1 LKSKNKKKIRTEILI
16 VFAVCVVVSIIVGRI
31 AFLVVEFNNDNIN
44 SRQIYV
50 FRNLNNPAVS
60 LSREIEQ
67 KNIDIN
73 DAEQVQ
79 EIMDN
84 FKGTYEKVIISDS
97 VGNVLYSTDNSAEV
111 RVDINDTV
119 KDFIDMVMG
128 ENVRN
133 SIHKFNNYYTSFY
146 PVKFNDAEGYVII
159 NNKISREILF
169 NDEFISESTLISIF
183 VTFITFI
190 IMFILLTN
198 KKIKYIE
205 YMSAGLL
212 EISKGN
218 LNYKIPVQG
227 NDELSLLA
235 ANINLMTDELKKQID
250 IERNSE
256 KIKNELITN
265 VSHDLKTPLTSIK
278 GYLEIIK
285 SKKHCSTDEVE
296 QYISIIHNKSEKL
309 ENLINDLFEY
319 TKLTNSTVSLNY
331 QSIDLNQLLSQLIEE
346 FVPVTN
352 VNNVTISKEFLNE
365 KTILNLDPDKTA
377 RIFENLLTNA
387 IKYSTKPSNIK
398 VKLEK
403 TNDFVL
409 VSIKNKCDSI
419 EAKELE
425 RIFERFYRI
434 DKSRSSETGGSG
446 LGLAIAKSL
455 VELQG
460 GTIDVAFEN
469 EDIIFAVRF
478 C

>member
-1 LKSKNKKKIRTEILI
+1 MKSKNKKKIRTEILI
-16 VFAVCVVVSIIVGRI
+16 VFAVCVVVSVIAGRI
-31 AFLVVEFNNDNIN
+31 AFFVVELKNDNIN

-50 FRNLNNPAVS
+50 VRNLNSPAVS

-73 DAEQVQ
+73 DAEQIQ
-79 EIMDN
+79 EIMVN

-97 VGNVLYSTDNSAEV
+97 VGKVLYSTDNSAAV
-111 RVDINDTV
+111 RVNINDTV

-128 ENVRN
+128 ENTRN
-133 SIHKFNNYYTSFY
+133 SIHKYNNYYTSFY
-146 PVKFNDAEGYVII
+146 PVQFNDAEGYVII
-159 NNKISREILF
+159 NNKISREIFF
-169 NDEFISESTLISIF
+169 NDEFISDSTLISIF
-183 VTFITFI
+183 VTFITFVT
-190 IMFILLTN
+190 MFILLTN

-218 LNYKIPVQG
+218 LNYKIPVKG
-227 NDELSLLA
+227 DDELSLLA

-285 SKKHCSTDEVE
+285 NKKHCSENEVE
-296 QYISIIHNKSEKL
+296 QYISIIYNKSEKL

-352 VNNVTISKEFLNE
+352 ANNVTISKEFLNE

-387 IKYSTKPSNIK
+387 IKYS
-398 VKLEK
+398 
-403 TNDFVL
+403 
-409 VSIKNKCDSI
+409 
-419 EAKELE
+419 
-425 RIFERFYRI
+425 
-434 DKSRSSETGGSG
+434 
-446 LGLAIAKSL
+446 
-455 VELQG
+455 
-460 GTIDVAFEN
+460 
-469 EDIIFAVRF
+469 
-478 C
+478 